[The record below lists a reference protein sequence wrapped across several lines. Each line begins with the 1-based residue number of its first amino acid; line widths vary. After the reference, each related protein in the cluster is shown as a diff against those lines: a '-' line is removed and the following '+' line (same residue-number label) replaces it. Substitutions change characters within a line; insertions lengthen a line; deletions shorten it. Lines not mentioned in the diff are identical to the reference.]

1 MIHYNVTLVNDVITE
16 GNEVFLVYLEALS
29 TSNATFI
36 YPSMAD
42 VTIVDD
48 DSKCVCYIYIIY
60 PSMADVTIV
69 DDDSK
74 CVCYIYF
81 IYPSMADV
89 TIVDDDSKCVCYIY
103 FYLSF
108 HG

>member
-1 MIHYNVTLVNDVITE
+1 MMIVSVFVI
-16 GNEVFLVYLEALS
+16 YI
-29 TSNATFI
+29 FI
-36 YPSMAD
+36 HPSM
-42 VTIVDD
+42 
-48 DSKCVCYIYIIY
+48 S
-60 PSMADVTIV
+60 DVTIV

-103 FYLSF
+103 II
-108 HG
+108 

>member
-1 MIHYNVTLVNDVITE
+1 MVAPTDYASFSIDLTFSNSTSMIHYNVTLVNDVITE

-36 YPSMAD
+36 YPSMA
-42 VTIVDD
+42 
-48 DSKCVCYIYIIY
+48 
-60 PSMADVTIV
+60 AVTIV

-89 TIVDDDSKCVCYIY
+89 TIVDDDSKFVCYIY